1 MSTHH
6 AFLNFGMFSS
16 FEVSETENLDVT
28 AQPLHDEK
36 KRLYM
41 TKIKSLITVNVSGK
55 TDLNWT

>member
-1 MSTHH
+1 M
-6 AFLNFGMFSS
+6 FLNFGMFSS